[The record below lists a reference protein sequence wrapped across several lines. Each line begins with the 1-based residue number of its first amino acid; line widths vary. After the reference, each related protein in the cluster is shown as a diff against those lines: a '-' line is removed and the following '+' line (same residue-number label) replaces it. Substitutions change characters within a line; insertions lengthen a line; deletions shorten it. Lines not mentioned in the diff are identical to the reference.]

1 MFKITATELLFRK
14 SYPPVSS
21 SPLKQYKNI
30 YKYTQDSHLWLLDLC
45 ALDLKE
51 KPKIPKLR
59 SQNKYA
65 VLTSLQP
72 DQRISDLTT
81 EVCIMLQR
89 QQEKYV
95 SVPGTVRF

>member
-30 YKYTQDSHLWLLDLC
+30 YKYTQDSHLWLLDHL

-59 SQNKYA
+59 SQNKYS
-65 VLTSLQP
+65 VLTNLPP
-72 DQRISDLTT
+72 DQKISDLTS
-81 EVCIMLQR
+81 EECIMLQS
-89 QQEKYV
+89 E
-95 SVPGTVRF
+95 TVRKIS